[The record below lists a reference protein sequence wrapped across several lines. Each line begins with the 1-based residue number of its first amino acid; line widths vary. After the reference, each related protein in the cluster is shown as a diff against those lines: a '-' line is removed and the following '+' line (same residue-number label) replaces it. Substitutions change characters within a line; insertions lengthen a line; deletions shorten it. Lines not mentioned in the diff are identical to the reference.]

1 LPFTAVHIKQF
12 LDLALKVWRSILG
25 HVFCFQ
31 QLVRIGEVVSI
42 NGSNLVLKARI
53 VLFINV
59 RAKNHKSRYPHPLTF
74 PVEDRPHCGGNFLV
88 EYIRRIGLKVGNPAH
103 FLACKV
109 AKKAGVVTGFPAIP
123 VLLLTMMKEGKAA
136 IKAIGL
142 DPTRYALH
150 SAKRSGALA
159 GAEAGLDSAR
169 LTLVGQ

>member
-1 LPFTAVHIKQF
+1 M
-12 LDLALKVWRSILG
+12 G

-42 NGSNLVLKARI
+42 NGSNVI
-53 VLFINV
+53 VKGGIVSFV
-59 RAKNHKSRYPHPLTF
+59 EVGVKDHKSGYPHPLTF
-74 PVEDRPHCGGNFLV
+74 PVEDRPHCVGNFLV
-88 EYIRRIGLKVGNPAH
+88 EYIWQIGFKVGNPAH

-150 SAKRSGALA
+150 SAKRSGALS